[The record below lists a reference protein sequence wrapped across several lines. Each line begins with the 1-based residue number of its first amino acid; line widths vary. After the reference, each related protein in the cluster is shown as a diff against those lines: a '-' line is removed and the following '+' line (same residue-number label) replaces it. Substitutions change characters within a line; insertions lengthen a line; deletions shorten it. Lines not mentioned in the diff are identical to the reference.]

1 MTVLPLSLVYGH
13 FFFKGGYKLLKAVV
27 LDGYRLNPGDLDW
40 STLLSLVDATIYERT
55 TYSVEDVPLIL
66 ERVKDADIILTNKTP
81 IPKEVIIQ
89 LPKLKYIGML
99 STGYDVVNVEA
110 ANENNIVVTN
120 IPTYGTDAVAQ
131 MAIALLLE
139 ICHHV
144 GSHSD
149 AVKRGEWTNNADW
162 CFWNHPLIE
171 LSGKTMGIIGYG
183 RIGQAAGRIAIALG
197 MKVLAYGHNHVK
209 EFVSDKMEY
218 VELEELYAKSDVIS
232 LHCPLTE
239 QNKGIINKESINKM
253 KNGVI
258 IINNSRGQLINE
270 DDLAHALN
278 KNKVAG
284 AALDVVSTEPIRG
297 DNPLLHAK
305 NCIIT
310 PHISWATKESRQRL
324 LNTAIEN
331 LKNYLSGKPT
341 NVVKT
346 QGEVGGRCSC
356 TQIGVK

>member
-1 MTVLPLSLVYGH
+1 MKWEWPFCPLSLGVRS
-13 FFFKGGYKLLKAVV
+13 FLFIGGKKMLKAVV
-27 LDGYRLNPGDLDW
+27 LDGDRLNPGDLDW
-40 STLLSLVDATIYERT
+40 SPLLDLVDATIYERT
-55 TYSVEDVPLIL
+55 TYSVEDLPLIL

-81 IPKEVIIQ
+81 IPKEAIIQ

-110 ANENNIVVTN
+110 AKEHDIVVSN
-120 IPTYGTDAVAQ
+120 IPTYGTNAVAQ

-144 GSHSD
+144 GSHSE
-149 AVKRGEWTNNADW
+149 AVKRGEWTNNAEW

-171 LSGKTMGIIGYG
+171 LSGKTIGIIGYG
-183 RIGQAAGRIAIALG
+183 RIGQAVGRIAIALG
-197 MKVLAYGHNHVK
+197 IKVVAYNHNHGK
-209 EFVSDKMEY
+209 EVISDSMEY

-239 QNKGIINKESINKM
+239 QNRGLINKESINKM
-253 KNGVI
+253 KTGVI
-258 IINNSRGQLINE
+258 IINNSRGPLIHE
-270 DDLAHALN
+270 EDLAHALN
-278 KNKVAG
+278 HNKVAG
-284 AALDVVSTEPIRG
+284 AALDVVSTEPIKE

-331 LKNYLSGKPT
+331 LKSYLTGHPT
-341 NVVKT
+341 NV
-346 QGEVGGRCSC
+346 
-356 TQIGVK
+356 I

>member
-1 MTVLPLSLVYGH
+1 MGMTVLPLDLGVRSFL
-13 FFFKGGYKLLKAVV
+13 FIGGEEMLKAVV

-40 STLLSLVDATIYERT
+40 SSLLALVDATIYDRT
-55 TYSVEDVPLIL
+55 TYSVEDLPLIL

-81 IPKEVIIQ
+81 IPKEAIIQ

-139 ICHHV
+139 ICQHV

-171 LSGKTMGIIGYG
+171 LSGKTIGIIGYG
-183 RIGQAAGRIAIALG
+183 RIGQAVGRIAMALG
-197 MKVLAYGHNHVK
+197 MKVVAYNRNQVK
-209 EFVSDKMEY
+209 EVVSESMEY

-239 QNKGIINKESINKM
+239 QNRGLINKESINKM
-253 KNGVI
+253 KTGVI
-258 IINNSRGQLINE
+258 IINNSRGPLIHE
-270 DDLAHALN
+270 EDLAHALN
-278 KNKVAG
+278 TNKVAA
-284 AALDVVSTEPIRG
+284 AALDVVSTEPIKE

-331 LKNYLSGKPT
+331 LKNYLSGRPT
-341 NVVKT
+341 NVI
-346 QGEVGGRCSC
+346 RP
-356 TQIGVK
+356 

>member
-1 MTVLPLSLVYGH
+1 M
-13 FFFKGGYKLLKAVV
+13 LKAVV

-40 STLLSLVDATIYERT
+40 SPLLDLVDASIYERT
-55 TYSVEDVPLIL
+55 TYSVEDLPLIL
-66 ERVKDADIILTNKTP
+66 ERAKDADIILTNKTP
-81 IPKEVIIQ
+81 IPKEAIIH

-99 STGYDVVNVEA
+99 STGYDVVNVSA
-110 ANENNIVVTN
+110 AKEHDIVVTN

-144 GSHSD
+144 GSHSE

-171 LSGKTMGIIGYG
+171 LSGKTIGIIGYG
-183 RIGQAAGRIAIALG
+183 RIGQAVGRIAIALG
-197 MKVLAYGHNHVK
+197 MKVIAYNHNRGK
-209 EFVSDKMEY
+209 EVVSDSMEY

-239 QNKGIINKESINKM
+239 QNRGLINKESINKM
-253 KNGVI
+253 KTEVI
-258 IINNSRGQLINE
+258 IINNSRGPLIHE

-278 KNKVAG
+278 NNKVAG
-284 AALDVVSTEPIRG
+284 AALDVVSTEPIKE

-331 LKNYLSGKPT
+331 LKNYLTGHPT
-341 NVVKT
+341 NV
-346 QGEVGGRCSC
+346 
-356 TQIGVK
+356 I